1 MKNRYDIIT
10 EVKKFNPYHDR
21 LGRFTTAQGATMAAD
36 GKGGGGGTK
45 KPAKNKNVATE
56 VDSSWGKY
64 DQSVGRSQLANYGR
78 IYLDSYGKPIDDI
91 YETDRKHARYTAKNS
106 VTSNTKTSG
115 ANKKKEIQKLED
127 KADALERELMEE
139 LSTSG
144 PGNHSKGWREARTK
158 KIRELR
164 DEARE
169 LKYGRK
175 TRS

>member
-10 EVKKFNPYHDR
+10 EVKKFNPYHGTD
-21 LGRFTTAQGATMAAD
+21 GRFTSKGGGATMVAD
-36 GKGGGGGTK
+36 GKGGG
-45 KPAKNKNVATE
+45 A
-56 VDSSWGKY
+56 D
-64 DQSVGRSQLANYGR
+64 
-78 IYLDSYGKPIDDI
+78 
-91 YETDRKHARYTAKNS
+91 
-106 VTSNTKTSG
+106 
-115 ANKKKEIQKLED
+115 KKKEIQKLED

-164 DEARE
+164 DEVRE